1 MKQFVTNYF
10 LEDSNGQHVFS
21 RIFIFHNQNTHKFDY
36 VEIYS
41 INKLL
46 MRKNLSSRMVQ
57 YFLSSRWNEGHP
69 DIGCYVYS
77 FKKLEE
83 LDKEINTYM
92 PRNVAQSVCNWV
104 KEEIG

>member
-1 MKQFVTNYF
+1 MKQFATNYF
-10 LEDSNGQHVFS
+10 LENNHRHVFS
-21 RIFIFHNQNTHKFDY
+21 RIFVFHNQSTHKFDY

-41 INKLL
+41 IDKLL

-57 YFLSSRWNEGHP
+57 YFLRFRWNHP
-69 DIGCYVYS
+69 DIGCYVCS

-92 PRNVAQSVCNWV
+92 PRDVAQSVCNWV